1 MNSINYRRHFPLTLF
16 ALAIFSGSALAF
28 QIPLPKGVDKIEL
41 LSVDYGNGYI
51 ERIKETRTIAGK
63 GVEAVIRIWKKQ
75 RLLGESPSACH
86 QPAYALKFY
95 AKGKLVMFAT
105 ICWSCRDID
114 FVVPKFKH
122 WVRFQADSRNGQ
134 MLKNLFLQTFPKAD
148 NVISRA
154 TEDELGADSH
164 RARRLW

>member
-1 MNSINYRRHFPLTLF
+1 M
-16 ALAIFSGSALAF
+16 
-28 QIPLPKGVDKIEL
+28 DKIEL
-41 LSVDYGNGYI
+41 LSIDYGNGYI
-51 ERIKETRTIAGK
+51 EQIKENKTIAGK
-63 GVEAVIRIWKKQ
+63 GVAAVFGIWKKQ

-105 ICWSCRDID
+105 ICWSCRNID

-134 MLKNLFLQTFPKAD
+134 MLKNLFLETFPKAA

-154 TEDELGADSH
+154 TDNTLGADSQ
-164 RARRLW
+164 RTRLLW

>member
-1 MNSINYRRHFPLTLF
+1 MGTDTSSKSKRT
-16 ALAIFSGSALAF
+16 
-28 QIPLPKGVDKIEL
+28 K
-41 LSVDYGNGYI
+41 
-51 ERIKETRTIAGK
+51 TIAGK
-63 GVEAVIRIWKKQ
+63 GVAAVFGIWKKQ

-105 ICWSCRDID
+105 ICWSCRNID

-134 MLKNLFLQTFPKAD
+134 MLKNLFLETFPKAA
-148 NVISRA
+148 SRA
-154 TEDELGADSH
+154 TDNTLGADSQ
-164 RARRLW
+164 RTRLLW